1 MRDHMNIFRFSA
13 LGIALLLAA
22 CAPKSSSTKSP
33 DADAKPVATVNGQ
46 ALSSGQFDY
55 FTKNVTGKRASE
67 LNADQRGQALDTLV
81 RAEVV
86 AQQGEKEG
94 VDKQSDIVSALAMA
108 RLEILEQAVMTN
120 YLKDRKAT
128 DAELKAEYDTQVAAL
143 PKTQYRA
150 RHILVKTKEEADKII
165 AQLAKGAKFE
175 ALAAAQSLDGS
186 KANGGDLGWFSS
198 ANMVKPFAD
207 AVAALK
213 KGEVTPA
220 PVQTEYGWHVI
231 RLDDTRETAPPAF
244 DTVKDKL
251 GQIVESKK
259 FKTYSDGL
267 LAAAKVGKTPA
278 DAPAAAETGL
288 DPVPGSA

>member
-1 MRDHMNIFRFSA
+1 MNIVRFSV
-13 LGIALLLAA
+13 LGTALLLAA
-22 CAPKSSSTKSP
+22 CAQKPGQSTP
-33 DADAKPVATVNGQ
+33 ADASAKPVATVNGQ
-46 ALSSGQFDY
+46 ALSSAQFEF
-55 FTKNVTGKRASE
+55 FTKNVAGKKAAE
-67 LNADQRGQALDTLV
+67 LTAEQRTQALDTLV

-86 AQQGEKEG
+86 AQQGEKDG
-94 VDKQSDIVSALAMA
+94 LDKQSDTVSSLALA
-108 RLEILEQAVMTN
+108 RLQIMEQAVMTN

-143 PKTQYRA
+143 PKMQYRA
-150 RHILVKTKEEADKII
+150 RHILVKTKDEADKII

-175 ALAAAQSLDGS
+175 TLAAAQSLDGS
-186 KANGGDLGWFSS
+186 KVNGGDLGWFSS

-213 KGEVTPA
+213 KGQVTPA

-251 GQIVESKK
+251 TQIVESKK
-259 FKTYSDGL
+259 FKAYSDGL
-267 LAAAKVGKTPA
+267 LAAAKVVKTPVN
-278 DAPAAAETGL
+278 APAAGGL
-288 DPVPGSA
+288 VSSPVQ